1 MKSNVGKVDKMLRIV
16 LGIAAIAAGVYF
28 KTWWGALGVVFLA
41 TALINWCP
49 LYVPFRIRTCKK

>member
-49 LYVPFRIRTCKK
+49 LYVPFGIRTCKK